1 MRSIKSYFIAVISL
15 IFIIVV
21 GVNTWFNYNSEKKL
35 IMHMEDEQYVTKETL
50 IKEKMNDWLTA
61 AKISVVSIAKN
72 PEIQKSF
79 AERDRDRLRV
89 LCLPMF
95 EEAKKEGVEQFQFHL
110 PDADATSF
118 LRLHSK
124 KFGDPLASFRFTV
137 VDANKEQKIMAGL
150 EEGKGGYGFRVVVPM
165 LNDGKHTGTVEY
177 GMEFNDNFL
186 KNQIKTKLGGEYFVY
201 QADNLKIRWDGQ
213 EGGAATGKAGEG
225 LLAKTAEKDEFKVSD
240 NLVKKVLE
248 EKKMKYETTS
258 DGKHT
263 IMLVPVEDYK
273 GRVRGYIKAIYDRK
287 EVLEQLNN
295 SLAQSITISLI
306 LLIFACVTMFIVI
319 TRTFNPL
326 GKLVEKMR
334 MATVG
339 DLTAE
344 FDNKSLKKCWE
355 ELNCNRTDCVA
366 YQNTD
371 LRCWHYEGTFCG
383 GEKQGDMRSK
393 IAHCE
398 KCSVYH
404 GATKNEIMTIGEIF
418 NSMISS
424 QKELI
429 TDIRDASER
438 LSSSSCQLAST
449 IGDQTTLVQGS
460 MNILSNTTNLISENV
475 RGMSDIKH
483 NVDDVSKGAD
493 SVAKVTTKVVES
505 SENAKEKAVK
515 GKEMMVETEKVIENV
530 VKINESINITA
541 LDLENATVKIGEIVD
556 VISGIADQT
565 NLLALNAAIEAA
577 RAGDSGRGFAVV
589 AEEVRKLAEQSATS
603 TKEIA
608 IIVGDIQ
615 NKTQKTVE
623 LIKQSKEITVAGQD
637 KAKQTTDIILVIA
650 DSIKKISQEMQDIAA
665 TNEEQAAVSN
675 EINTIVH
682 NTGNDYEKASDSLVE
697 VTEKMQEQASAYEEI
712 TATTQELSAMANDLL
727 TRIKK
732 FKVD

>member
-1 MRSIKSYFIAVISL
+1 
-15 IFIIVV
+15 
-21 GVNTWFNYNSEKKL
+21 
-35 IMHMEDEQYVTKETL
+35 
-50 IKEKMNDWLTA
+50 
-61 AKISVVSIAKN
+61 
-72 PEIQKSF
+72 
-79 AERDRDRLRV
+79 
-89 LCLPMF
+89 
-95 EEAKKEGVEQFQFHL
+95 
-110 PDADATSF
+110 
-118 LRLHSK
+118 
-124 KFGDPLASFRFTV
+124 
-137 VDANKEQKIMAGL
+137 
-150 EEGKGGYGFRVVVPM
+150 
-165 LNDGKHTGTVEY
+165 
-177 GMEFNDNFL
+177 
-186 KNQIKTKLGGEYFVY
+186 
-201 QADNLKIRWDGQ
+201 
-213 EGGAATGKAGEG
+213 
-225 LLAKTAEKDEFKVSD
+225 
-240 NLVKKVLE
+240 
-248 EKKMKYETTS
+248 
-258 DGKHT
+258 
-263 IMLVPVEDYK
+263 
-273 GRVRGYIKAIYDRK
+273 
-287 EVLEQLNN
+287 
-295 SLAQSITISLI
+295 
-306 LLIFACVTMFIVI
+306 
-319 TRTFNPL
+319 
-326 GKLVEKMR
+326 
-334 MATVG
+334 
-339 DLTAE
+339 
-344 FDNKSLKKCWE
+344 
-355 ELNCNRTDCVA
+355 
-366 YQNTD
+366 
-371 LRCWHYEGTFCG
+371 
-383 GEKQGDMRSK
+383 
-393 IAHCE
+393 
-398 KCSVYH
+398 
-404 GATKNEIMTIGEIF
+404 MTIGEIF

-556 VISGIADQT
+556 VISGIAGQT